1 MMPTVIDL
9 RSDTVTKPTPAMRQA
24 IAAAPVGDD
33 VFGED
38 PTVNE
43 LQAKAAEL
51 LGKEDALFVCSGTMA
66 NQLAIMAQTH
76 PGDEIIADRNC
87 HSFNY
92 ESGGVAALSGVTIH
106 TIEGRRGILT
116 VQQVSE
122 AMRPLDHHYASTR
135 LICLENTHNRGGGS
149 IYPLEEILKIRE
161 LAVERG
167 LLMHLDGARLF
178 NASVASGIDAREYA
192 RPFDSVCFCLSKGLG
207 CPVGSLVV
215 GSAKLIDRVHRFRK
229 MVGGG
234 MRQIGILAVAG
245 LYALEHNISRL
256 KQDHD
261 HAKALGQAL
270 HTMKKITINP
280 GEVETNIVIFDVA
293 ETGMDATEVVGRLKQ
308 QGVLMLAISQ
318 TRIRAVTHLDVSE
331 ADIHQAIDV
340 LGSVFS

>member
-1 MMPTVIDL
+1 MMSTVIDL

-24 IAAAPVGDD
+24 IAEAPVGDD

-38 PTVNE
+38 PTVNQ

-66 NQLAIMAQTH
+66 NLLAIMAQTH
-76 PGDEIIADRNC
+76 LGDEVIADRNC

-92 ESGGVAALSGVTIH
+92 ESGGAAALSGVTIH

-116 VQQVSE
+116 VQQVRD
-122 AMRPLDHHYASTR
+122 AIRPPDHHYAPTR

-149 IYPLEEILKIRE
+149 VYPLEEILRIRE

-178 NASVASGIDAREYA
+178 NASVASGIDASEYA

-215 GSAKLIDRVHRFRK
+215 GSTSLIDRVHRFRK

-234 MRQIGILAVAG
+234 MRQVGILAAAG

-261 HAKALGQAL
+261 HAKALGRAL

-280 GEVETNIVIFDVA
+280 SEVETNIVIFDVA
-293 ETGMDATEVVGRLKQ
+293 GTGMDAPDVVDRLKR
-308 QGVLMLAISQ
+308 QGVLMLPISQ
-318 TRIRAVTHLDVSE
+318 TRIRAVTHLGVSE
-331 ADIHQAIDV
+331 TDINQAIDALGKV
-340 LGSVFS
+340 LS